1 MKSFDIKTKIYFGDQ
16 ALDRLAEIPYQKVL
30 VVTDP
35 FIAHGELIDLVTEP
49 LKKGNKQ
56 FEIFKDVV
64 PDPPIEKISEGKDQR
79 RRKEDARLQTGCNC
93 GGRWRVCD

>member
-35 FIAHGELIDLVTEP
+35 FIAQGELIKLVTEP
-49 LKKGNKQ
+49 LKRAINSSRFLKMLCL
-56 FEIFKDVV
+56 I
-64 PDPPIEKISEGKDQR
+64 R
-79 RRKEDARLQTGCNC
+79 RSRRSAKA
-93 GGRWRVCD
+93 